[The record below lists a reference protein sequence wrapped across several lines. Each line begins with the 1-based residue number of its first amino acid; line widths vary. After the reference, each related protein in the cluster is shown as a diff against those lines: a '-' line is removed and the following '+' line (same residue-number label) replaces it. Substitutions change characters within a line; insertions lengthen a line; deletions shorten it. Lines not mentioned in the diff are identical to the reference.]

1 MGLDMFLYRT
11 DKNNKKYEDY
21 QEVGYFRKSNQ
32 IHNWFVEKCQDG
44 IDECQSTIVPK
55 EKLEELLN
63 VCQTII
69 APTKGPLPDVV
80 RVALAEDLLPTVG
93 GFFFGSTEYDDY
105 YFSKINDAI
114 KILQEIIDTT
124 NFDTEDIIYHAS
136 W

>member
-1 MGLDMFLYRT
+1 MFLFRT
-11 DKNNKKYEDY
+11 DKNNKKYEKEYQEY
-21 QEVGYFRKSNQ
+21 QEVGYFRKANH

-44 IDECQSTIVPK
+44 IDECQETIIPK

-69 APTKGPLPDVV
+69 TPTKGPLPDVV
-80 RVALAEDLLPTVG
+80 REALAEDLLPTVG
-93 GFFFGSTEYDDY
+93 GFFFGSTEYGDY
-105 YFSKINDAI
+105 YFSTINDAI
-114 KILQEIIDTT
+114 KILQEIINTT

>member
-1 MGLDMFLYRT
+1 MFLYRT

-69 APTKGPLPDVV
+69 TPTKGPLPDVV
-80 RVALAEDLLPTVG
+80 REALAEDLLPTVG

>member
-69 APTKGPLPDVV
+69 TPTKGPLPDVV
-80 RVALAEDLLPTVG
+80 REALAEDLLPTVG

>member
-69 APTKGPLPDVV
+69 TPTKGPLPDVV
-80 RVALAEDLLPTVG
+80 REALAEELLPTVG